1 MQQGRSGYDG
11 PPAPCCA
18 RRANAQDSA
27 KARLPG
33 EFRDSNVILP
43 PQPPPGETVLPTTAS
58 PTKLRPLLFLLTLML
73 TLPLRFNRTSARAF
87 LPVTVFA
94 LLVTLTGCGEKAA
107 EPAAKAGGKKGG
119 GGAAPVYV
127 GNAQKKT
134 VPLVIE
140 AIGAVEPMRT
150 TAVRSQ
156 VTGTLVKIAIQ
167 EGQTVKE
174 GDLLFQIDARPF
186 ENALRSAEADLQK
199 ARVQLETA
207 RTQVARYKSLT
218 TDQMISKEQFEKI
231 SDTAR
236 SLEAEVQSDE
246 SRLST
251 AKLQLEYC
259 SIRAPLSGRTGNI
272 PVHEGDLVRV
282 NEAGGLLVTI
292 HQVSPINVTFGVPQQ
307 YFGSLVR
314 YRATGTL
321 KVKVVPPGND
331 EKAEEGELT
340 FMDNTVDSSTG
351 TLKLKATFPNPQQRL
366 WPGQFATVTVT
377 LAAPEVLTVPSNAIQ
392 TSQVGQYV
400 YIVKADKTAELR
412 PVVVE
417 RLFGADAVITKG
429 LAEGE
434 TIVIDG
440 QLRVMPGKPVD
451 VKTPGAPTGGKGTK
465 GSKGGEAKGG
475 DNAGGKGKKKDQ
487 QENKTP

>member
-1 MQQGRSGYDG
+1 M
-11 PPAPCCA
+11 
-18 RRANAQDSA
+18 
-27 KARLPG
+27 
-33 EFRDSNVILP
+33 I
-43 PQPPPGETVLPTTAS
+43 
-58 PTKLRPLLFLLTLML
+58 
-73 TLPLRFNRTSARAF
+73 
-87 LPVTVFA
+87 A
-94 LLVTLTGCGEKAA
+94 LLTGCGDK
-107 EPAAKAGGKKGG
+107 PAAPAGNGGGGKKGG
-119 GGAAPVYV
+119 GGPAPVYV
-127 GNAQKKT
+127 GTVQKKT

-150 TAVRSQ
+150 TVVRSQ

-174 GDLLFQIDARPF
+174 GDLLFAIDPRPF

-207 RTQVARYKSLT
+207 RAQVARYKSLT
-218 TDQMISKEQFEKI
+218 TDQMVSKEQFEKI

-236 SLEAEVQSDE
+236 SLESEVQSDE
-246 SRLST
+246 SRLAT

-282 NEAGGLLVTI
+282 NEAGGVLVTI
-292 HQVSPINVTFGVPQQ
+292 HQVSPIYVTFGVPQQ

-321 KVKVVPPGND
+321 KVSVVPPGID
-331 EKAEEGELT
+331 EKPEQGELT

-351 TLKLKATFPNPQQRL
+351 TLKLKGTFPNPHQRL

-377 LAAPEVLTVPSNAIQ
+377 LAAPEVITVASSAIQ
-392 TSQVGQYV
+392 TSQSGQHVYV
-400 YIVKADKTAELR
+400 VKADKTAELR

-417 RLFGADAVITKG
+417 RLYEADAVISKG
-429 LAEGE
+429 LADGE
-434 TIVIDG
+434 TVVVDG
-440 QLRVMPGKPVD
+440 QLRVMPGRPVD
-451 VKTPGAPTGGKGTK
+451 IKTPGAPTGGKG
-465 GSKGGEAKGG
+465 GGGE
-475 DNAGGKGKKKDQ
+475 GGKGKKKDKK
-487 QENKTP
+487 ESKAS

>member
-1 MQQGRSGYDG
+1 MPLLSL
-11 PPAPCCA
+11 
-18 RRANAQDSA
+18 
-27 KARLPG
+27 ARLV
-33 EFRDSNVILP
+33 R
-43 PQPPPGETVLPTTAS
+43 PTS
-58 PTKLRPLLFLLTLML
+58 
-73 TLPLRFNRTSARAF
+73 PLR
-87 LPVTVFA
+87 LCA
-94 LLVTLTGCGEKAA
+94 LLAVALAWALLSGCGEKAA
-107 EPAAKAGGKKGG
+107 APAGGGKRGG

-127 GNAQKKT
+127 GPVQKKT
-134 VPLVIE
+134 VPLVID
-140 AIGAVEPMRT
+140 AIGAVEPIRT
-150 TAVRSQ
+150 TVVRSQ

-174 GDLLFQIDARPF
+174 GDLLFSIDPRPF
-186 ENALRSAEADLQK
+186 ENVLRSAEADLQK

-207 RTQVARYKSLT
+207 RGQVARYRSLT
-218 TDQMISKEQFEKI
+218 ADQMVSKEQFEKI

-282 NEAGGLLVTI
+282 NEAGGVLVTI
-292 HQVSPINVTFGVPQQ
+292 HQVSPIYVTFGVPQQ

-321 KVKVVPPGND
+321 KVKVVPPGTD
-331 EKAEEGELT
+331 ETPEEGELT

-351 TLKLKATFPNPQQRL
+351 TLKLKGMFPNPHQRL

-377 LAAPEVLTVPSNAIQ
+377 LAAPEVLTVASSAIQ
-392 TSQVGQYV
+392 TSQAGQHVYV
-400 YIVKADKTAELR
+400 VTADKTAELR

-417 RLFGADAVITKG
+417 RIYEADAVITKG

-434 TIVIDG
+434 TVVIDG
-440 QLRVMPGKPVD
+440 QLRVLPGKPVD
-451 VKTPGAPTGGKGTK
+451 VKTPGAPTGDK
-465 GSKGGEAKGG
+465 
-475 DNAGGKGKKKDQ
+475 GGKGKKKDK
-487 QENKTP
+487 EKKEEKGA